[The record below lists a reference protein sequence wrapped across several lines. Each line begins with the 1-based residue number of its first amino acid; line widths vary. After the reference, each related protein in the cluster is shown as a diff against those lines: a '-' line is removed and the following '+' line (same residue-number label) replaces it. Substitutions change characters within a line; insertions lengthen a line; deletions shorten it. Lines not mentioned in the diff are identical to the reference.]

1 MVRKIVSFGSSGRE
15 EKTQLRQLRLSSGF
29 SLALGDML
37 YIDDCWY
44 MTNAGLRFLVS
55 VYGCATRE

>member
-15 EKTQLRQLRLSSGF
+15 DKTRLRRLTLSFGF

-37 YIDDCWY
+37 YIEDCWY